1 MKSILLVIKDLPK
14 HILDSFY
21 DSICHHLGN
30 CDLHQLKSEE
40 IRHLK
45 RYFRDIDVR
54 HYDRIILMLRSKH
67 MMKQV
72 DFLKTLPN
80 LVFLEHDAW
89 QNDYYESKYRG
100 KFSRLYRALPWAR
113 IISSGYTISE
123 KLKAEGFDAVFVPK
137 GYNQEILSNK
147 RLERDIELGFIG
159 SARTKVYRRRRELLE
174 QLARCENLLVRR
186 TQSGQ
191 EYLDILNRI
200 KIFVSADVG
209 FGEYMAKNFEAMACG
224 CVVIAWDQ
232 GEKENRVLGFKDMEN
247 IVLYRHKEELV
258 EKLAFL
264 RQNPMVTQQIAQ
276 AGQELAESRYSLERL
291 GGMVAEAVK
300 TPLRKKKESQW
311 LGLFRRYSLD
321 QAV

>member
-1 MKSILLVIKDLPK
+1 MKSILLVRKGITL
-14 HILDSFY
+14 HILDRFY

-30 CDLHQLKSEE
+30 CNLHQLKSEE
-40 IRHLK
+40 ERYLK
-45 RYFRDIDVR
+45 RYFRDINTS
-54 HYDRIILMLRSKH
+54 HYDRIILLLRAKY

-72 DFLKTLPN
+72 GFLKTLPN
-80 LVFLEHDAW
+80 LCFLEHDAW
-89 QNDYYESKYRG
+89 MNDYHESMYRG

-113 IISSGYTISE
+113 IISSGYLVSE

-137 GYNQEILSNK
+137 GYDQTMLSNK

-159 SARTKVYRRRRELLE
+159 TTSHKTYRKRRELLE

-186 TQSGQ
+186 TQPGQ

-232 GEKENRVLGFKDMEN
+232 GEKENRVLGFEDMKN

-258 EKLAFL
+258 EKLVFL

-276 AGQELAESRYSLERL
+276 AGQELAESQYSLERL

-300 TPLRKKKESQW
+300 TPLRKKKESRW
-311 LGLFRRYSLD
+311 LGLFRRHSLD